1 MTINITS
8 WKFVLNSILDLVFQI
23 KRTFVTRVWS
33 FRCQSFADA
42 DIIASAS
49 KCFDFS
55 ANTPATIVVVRFI
68 MSAFTAIL
76 KKATNKN
83 TWVLYNNPPLFLNLL
98 KNSLKHKALWWP
110 ILAFNLPTNHDDI
123 LLSQPRA
130 WSFVYV
136 SVVTEK
142 YTISGNHFRVRDV
155 YFTPSTWLMPSVKL
169 NMKHTFLYWSVK
181 FTTSSLSRCSNHPE
195 F

>member
-1 MTINITS
+1 MYASFEKIVNRISMLITKFNYLITLQEIAIFFSVIVLSWMYLTIKSQEYFKMTINITS

-49 KCFDFS
+49 KRFDLS

-83 TWVLYNNPPLFLNLL
+83 TWVLYNNPPFF
-98 KNSLKHKALWWP
+98 K
-110 ILAFNLPTNHDDI
+110 T
-123 LLSQPRA
+123 
-130 WSFVYV
+130 Y
-136 SVVTEK
+136 
-142 YTISGNHFRVRDV
+142 
-155 YFTPSTWLMPSVKL
+155 
-169 NMKHTFLYWSVK
+169 
-181 FTTSSLSRCSNHPE
+181 
-195 F
+195 